1 MKSRL
6 FSTIL
11 IAVAFA
17 ALYFGV
23 YRMQYTSFVHAAKQ
37 EDRFNELE
45 NFSQALSV
53 IKNNYVEEISD
64 ANLINGAIKG
74 MLYELDPHSVY
85 FTADQYKSFMTGMK
99 GEFGGLGMTVGMRDS
114 AVTVIAPIDDT
125 PAYKAGIK
133 AGDIIYKIDQTVT
146 TGMNTDE
153 AVRLMR
159 GKPGTKI
166 TLTIIRKGENDPLV
180 FNLVRD
186 TIKVKTVKSQ
196 MFDGGIGYIRL
207 TNFNEDCSKEVEQA
221 LKALKAIKETPLN
234 GIILDLRSNPGGSLA
249 EAINVS
255 SLFLPVGK
263 TIVSTRGRDGKD
275 AKHDSKAISY
285 RDTKVPLAVL
295 VDEGSASA
303 SEIVAGAVQ
312 DHKRGVVI
320 GLTTFGKASVQ
331 TLLELRGG
339 SAIKLTTARYYTPN
353 GRSIQGVGIVPD
365 VEVPR
370 GTIVYSETGFSV
382 KERDLV
388 GHLKG
393 ENENLEDPL
402 DINSAPVP
410 DADLQLKSA
419 IQIVT
424 GLALYSKNEK

>member
-1 MKSRL
+1 MKGRI

-37 EDRFNELE
+37 EDRFSELE
-45 NFSQALSV
+45 NFSQIMSE
-53 IKNNYVEEISD
+53 IKKHYVEEISD
-64 ANLINGAIKG
+64 TTLINGAIKG
-74 MLYELDPHSVY
+74 MLYELDPHSAY
-85 FTADQYKSFMTGMK
+85 FTADQYKSFVTGMK
-99 GEFGGLGMTVGMRDS
+99 GEFGGLGMTIGMRDNS
-114 AVTVIAPIDDT
+114 VTVIAPIDDT
-125 PAYKAGIK
+125 PAYNAGIK
-133 AGDIIYKIDQTVT
+133 AGDIIYKIDQTLT
-146 TGMNTDE
+146 NGMNTDE
-153 AVRLMR
+153 AVKLMR

-166 TLTIIRKGENDPLV
+166 TLTVLRRGENEPLV

-186 TIKVKTVKSQ
+186 IIKVKTVKFQ

-207 TNFNEDCSKEVEQA
+207 TNFNENCSNEVEQA
-221 LKALKAIKETPLN
+221 LKALKKESLN

-255 SLFLPVGK
+255 SLFLPSGK
-263 TIVSTRGRDGKD
+263 VIVSTRGRDGKD
-275 AKHDSKAISY
+275 SNHNSRTMDN
-285 RDTKVPLAVL
+285 RDTEIPLAVL

-303 SEIVAGAVQ
+303 SEIVAGAIQ

-331 TLLELRGG
+331 TLLDLRGG
-339 SAIKLTTARYYTPN
+339 AAMKLTTSRYYTPS
-353 GRSIQGVGIVPD
+353 GRSIQGVGIIPD

-370 GTIVYSETGFSV
+370 GTIVYSEAGFSV
-382 KERDLV
+382 KERDLA

-393 ENENLEDPL
+393 ENEDNIEASL
-402 DINSAPVP
+402 DIGSVPVP
-410 DADLQLKSA
+410 DADFQLKSA
-419 IQIVT
+419 IQIVK
-424 GLALYSKNEK
+424 GLSLYSKNEK